1 MRKMSM
7 AARTSFA
14 LVVSSGVLALG
25 FSVLLFSQ
33 WGGLVGFGLL
43 ASLGVGLLL
52 AGNLLL
58 LPAAL
63 LVGARNPV
71 RR

>member
-1 MRKMSM
+1 
-7 AARTSFA
+7 
-14 LVVSSGVLALG
+14 VSSGVLALG
-25 FSVLLFSQ
+25 FSVMLFSQ

-63 LVGARNPV
+63 LVHARDRVV
-71 RR
+71 R

>member
-1 MRKMSM
+1 
-7 AARTSFA
+7 
-14 LVVSSGVLALG
+14 VPALG

-63 LVGARNPV
+63 LIGPRDPAFR
-71 RR
+71 